1 MYADFDPHYALACDE
16 FTQKGVLMSGSDKT
30 VAFALGGLGGSNSH
44 GVGFLA
50 AAQEAKVDPQ
60 LISCT
65 SGQIHWVYHYL
76 EGSNLKELLA
86 NQIEQMP
93 RLQPPF
99 TEFSGLPLAL
109 KGMPGVFKP
118 AYMQQMMENWFQPP
132 TTKEELIKRLF
143 PAQTMIPTRDPKFF
157 SDISDTFNKSPIA
170 IFFNSVNPETG
181 VEYIHVNAPAREFMA
196 KRYDMLGD
204 DVVAKRIAA
213 GGTDVTFKTRE
224 LRSITPEYVEAA
236 LWLLQYGF
244 VKKFNGEYL
253 FDGAYRRQLIVR
265 ELIGAETIFVVRP
278 QSYKWQGDLPS
289 TYFEMEDFKIEMLF
303 NGSYGGET
311 SSIRLLNYLHRQG
324 VIKDQHY
331 KPVELIEIEISVNRG
346 FFDYFFES
354 MDIYEKSRNQT
365 LGRIAEWRAGC
376 QCVCH
381 KTKSDTEKKAGDKKA

>member
-1 MYADFDPHYALACDE
+1 
-16 FTQKGVLMSGSDKT
+16 MSGPDKS

-50 AAQEAKVDPQ
+50 AAQEAEVEPE

-65 SGQIHWVYHYL
+65 SGQIHWVAHYL
-76 EGSNLKELLA
+76 EKRNLKKLLTE
-86 NQIEQMP
+86 QIEQMP
-93 RLQPPF
+93 RLKPPF
-99 TEFSGLPLAL
+99 TEFSGLPLAI

-118 AYMQQMMENWFQPP
+118 AYLQHMMETWFQPP
-132 TTKEELIKRLF
+132 TTKEELLKRLF
-143 PAQTMIPTRDPKFF
+143 PARTMIPTRDPKFF
-157 SDISDTFNKSPIA
+157 KEISDTFNETPIA

-181 VEYIHVNAPAREFMA
+181 VEYVHVNAPARAFMA
-196 KRYDMLGD
+196 NRYDMLGD
-204 DVVAKRIAA
+204 ELVAQRIAN

-224 LRSITPEYVEAA
+224 LRPITPEYVEAA

-311 SSIRLLNYLHRQG
+311 SSIRLLNYLHKQR
-324 VIKDQHY
+324 VIREEHY

-354 MDIYEKSRNQT
+354 LDIYEKSRNQT
-365 LGRIAEWRAGC
+365 LARIAEWRAGC
-376 QCVCH
+376 QCSCH
-381 KTKSDTEKKAGDKKA
+381 ETKPHLVRSAAGGNAA